1 MDGGAVPLAHGLTT
15 TDIMAAGFSQP
26 RETVPA
32 PQLRRMQ
39 ISEFTLWLR
48 GRTNKHHGPFQADT
62 IAAYADAARA
72 LSEWM
77 NGHGIDGDFT
87 ACDAGVLN
95 RFLADYL
102 AGHGQGGTNTRQR
115 NLRHLF
121 TWLEETT
128 GHAHPWTAELQRYAP
143 AKKRPSTLAQ
153 EFIADLLEVTGSG
166 KARRFE
172 DVRDHAI
179 IRTLT
184 EGVRRTELIQLQTN
198 DLSTDLI
205 AQPLVRVV
213 PLKGGREYTDG
224 RIVPLTGVTAR
235 AVVAYLRVASV
246 VSPHLLNRPLTVRT
260 TIGRP
265 QTGTDHWTRWPQTG
279 P

>member
-1 MDGGAVPLAHGLTT
+1 
-15 TDIMAAGFSQP
+15 
-26 RETVPA
+26 
-32 PQLRRMQ
+32 
-39 ISEFTLWLR
+39 
-48 GRTNKHHGPFQADT
+48 
-62 IAAYADAARA
+62 
-72 LSEWM
+72 
-77 NGHGIDGDFT
+77 
-87 ACDAGVLN
+87 
-95 RFLADYL
+95 
-102 AGHGQGGTNTRQR
+102 
-115 NLRHLF
+115 
-121 TWLEETT
+121 
-128 GHAHPWTAELQRYAP
+128 
-143 AKKRPSTLAQ
+143 
-153 EFIADLLEVTGSG
+153 VTGSG

-205 AQPLVRVV
+205 AQPFVRVL